1 MAISAEELNIILSA
15 KDREFNKK
23 INAANK
29 RVRNFAFQSKKNLNQ
44 TTKAMDKLTLSAG
57 KLGGVL
63 SIGAISIGFQRMID
77 NATQTSKEIFSKR
90 GAVEQSIFSSRLRL
104 KLG

>member
-29 RVRNFAFQSKKNLNQ
+29 RVR
-44 TTKAMDKLTLSAG
+44 KLYITFPNHYS
-57 KLGGVL
+57 
-63 SIGAISIGFQRMID
+63 SIY
-77 NATQTSKEIFSKR
+77 
-90 GAVEQSIFSSRLRL
+90 
-104 KLG
+104 